1 MEDII
6 VFGVKGKKTLRF
18 KLYKNY
24 YDLLELAWKKRD
36 TGYKKIN
43 DINELGYNILEDI
56 EIYLTTAILSE
67 SIL

>member
-24 YDLLELAWKKRD
+24 YDLLELAWKKGILD
-36 TGYKKIN
+36 IKKLMI
-43 DINELGYNILEDI
+43 
-56 EIYLTTAILSE
+56 
-67 SIL
+67 